1 MIQDFNYVTS
11 ETLSTNSN
19 EKKLAYRS
27 CPIISRVSI
36 IVRGHTCYL
45 LHETRIKINSFM
57 LIKLFIMLVI
67 IVLVKGKLISK
78 IIRTTFLDD
87 IINMESLDPNKSKD
101 EKK

>member
-1 MIQDFNYVTS
+1 
-11 ETLSTNSN
+11 
-19 EKKLAYRS
+19 
-27 CPIISRVSI
+27 
-36 IVRGHTCYL
+36 
-45 LHETRIKINSFM
+45 M

-87 IINMESLDPNKSKD
+87 IINMESLDPNKSKE